1 MKNISEVLSD
11 RIRSIGIAGHV
22 NPDGDCVGSCTA
34 LWQYLRNM
42 DHFEK
47 VDLYLEES
55 PPETAF
61 LQGVSSSM
69 QEIGEEYTYDLFI
82 TCDVSDYSRIGVAQR
97 LFDLAA
103 YTVCIDH
110 HVSNPGFADVNHI
123 EPDSSSCSEVLAGL
137 FDPEKVD
144 LHIAE
149 SLYTGIINDC
159 GVFQFKNT
167 SPGTMRTAAWLMEKG
182 IDFNRIIDESFNN
195 RSLIKNKVLGYCLL
209 KSKSVLG
216 GKCIISSITLE
227 EMASL
232 NASQK
237 DLDIVVNQL
246 KYTEGSDSAVFAYET
261 EPGVFKVSLRS
272 SDNLDVSVTAKV
284 FEGGGHFRAAG
295 CTLRGSVDEVL
306 ARIVEEIRKRLGK

>member
-1 MKNISEVLSD
+1 MVIDTHGISREIEKALRHTDPAVITD
-11 RIRSIGIAGHV
+11 VAGDEQVVRIFL
-22 NPDGDCVGSCTA
+22 PDFLHRRGDTLQKSR
-34 LWQYLRNM
+34 LR
-42 DHFEK
+42 
-47 VDLYLEES
+47 
-55 PPETAF
+55 
-61 LQGVSSSM
+61 
-69 QEIGEEYTYDLFI
+69 
-82 TCDVSDYSRIGVAQR
+82 RR
-97 LFDLAA
+97 LFQ
-103 YTVCIDH
+103 
-110 HVSNPGFADVNHI
+110 I
-123 EPDSSSCSEVLAGL
+123 EIHFFKMV
-137 FDPEKVD
+137 
-144 LHIAE
+144 HIAE

-209 KSKSVLG
+209 KAKSVLG

-232 NASQK
+232 NASLK

-246 KYTEGSDSAVFAYET
+246 KYTEGADSAVFAYES